1 MSRPSTITIDGP
13 AASGKTTLAQQLAK
27 YLGYIF
33 FDTGLMYRAVTL
45 AALNKQVNL
54 ADHAAVVKMAE
65 ELQID
70 VLPGSIDH
78 LLTTVLVDR
87 EDVTHRLRTAQIDAS
102 VSIPSSYPGVRDA
115 VNNKL
120 RQIGERGRIVMVGR
134 DIGTVVLPNADLKI
148 YLDASVE
155 ERAKRRWTER
165 QAMGRTDT
173 YEEILASMRKRDS
186 LDSGR
191 LIAPMRPAPDAHVI
205 HTTDLREDQVWE
217 AILALVNNHANH
229 QPSPSDEVHANQEGK

>member
-45 AALNKQVNL
+45 AALDKKIDLSDQ
-54 ADHAAVVKMAE
+54 AAVVVMAQG
-65 ELQID
+65 LQID
-70 VLPGSIDH
+70 VLPGPVDH
-78 LLTTVLVDR
+78 LLTTVLVDQQ
-87 EDVTHRLRTAQIDAS
+87 DVTHKLRTARIDAS
-102 VSIPSSYPGVRDA
+102 VSIPSSYSGVRDA

-120 RQIGERGRIVMVGR
+120 RQIGERGQIVMVGR
-134 DIGTVVLPNADLKI
+134 DIGTIVLPDADLKI

-155 ERAKRRWTER
+155 ERAKRRWHER
-165 QAMGRTDT
+165 QSMGRKDT

-186 LDSGR
+186 LDTGR
-191 LIAPMRPAPDAHVI
+191 LVAPLRPAPDAHVI
-205 HTTDLREDQVWE
+205 HTTDLKEDQVWE
-217 AILALVNNHANH
+217 AILLLVNNHSNH
-229 QPSPSDEVHANQEGK
+229 QPSDEIHANQEGK